1 MDGARFAN
9 AIVALGCSAAEM
21 TWRCGID
28 ALTFGGT
35 KNGLMGVEAVIFFD
49 PKYAWEF
56 ELRRKRGA
64 HLFSKNRF
72 LAAQMQAYL
81 EQDLWRDLAQKA
93 NDNSAY
99 LAQGLRKLDAVRFQ
113 YEPGANMIFAYM
125 PRALVQRA
133 RQGGA
138 VFSVWSG
145 DIAHGPAEEELV
157 TRLVCDWS
165 LETSQID
172 QFLRLIAPA

>member
-1 MDGARFAN
+1 
-9 AIVALGCSAAEM
+9 
-21 TWRCGID
+21 
-28 ALTFGGT
+28 
-35 KNGLMGVEAVIFFD
+35 
-49 PKYAWEF
+49 
-56 ELRRKRGA
+56 LRRKRGA

-81 EQDLWRDLAQKA
+81 EQDLWRELAQKA

-113 YEPGANMIFAYM
+113 YEPAANMIFAYM
-125 PRALVQRA
+125 LRAVVQRA

-172 QFLRLIAPA
+172 QFLGLIAPA

>member
-1 MDGARFAN
+1 M
-9 AIVALGCSAAEM
+9 S
-21 TWRCGID
+21 
-28 ALTFGGT
+28 LTVPPPT
-35 KNGLMGVEAVIFFD
+35 
-49 PKYAWEF
+49 
-56 ELRRKRGA
+56 
-64 HLFSKNRF
+64 
-72 LAAQMQAYL
+72 
-81 EQDLWRDLAQKA
+81 RD
-93 NDNSAY
+93 

-113 YEPGANMIFAYM
+113 YEPAANMIFAYM
-125 PRALVQRA
+125 PRALVHRA

-172 QFLRLIAPA
+172 QFLGLIAPI